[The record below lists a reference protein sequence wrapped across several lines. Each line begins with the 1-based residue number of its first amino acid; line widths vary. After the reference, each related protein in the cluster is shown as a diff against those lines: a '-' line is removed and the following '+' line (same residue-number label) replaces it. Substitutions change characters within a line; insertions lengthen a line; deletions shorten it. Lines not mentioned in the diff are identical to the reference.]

1 MTEIEKT
8 ENEKN
13 GLSADISKKTID
25 GTPSA
30 ALAYLGD
37 SVIETL
43 VRKALVLSGV
53 KSPSVASLKYVTA
66 PNQSDALERILPEL
80 DEDEISVFKR
90 GRNGVHS
97 GIPKRSTAAQY
108 RRATGFEALF
118 GYLYLAERFDRITQL
133 FYLAYPDL
141 GDAD

>member
-1 MTEIEKT
+1 M
-8 ENEKN
+8 
-13 GLSADISKKTID
+13 
-25 GTPSA
+25 
-30 ALAYLGD
+30 
-37 SVIETL
+37 
-43 VRKALVLSGV
+43 RKALVLSGV

-66 PNQSDALERILPEL
+66 PNQSDALERILSEL

-97 GIPKRSTAAQY
+97 GIPKHSTAAQY

-141 GDAD
+141 VDAYLRADAYIKYYNNF